1 MTSEQ
6 QNFINKKFKEI
17 DEKLKNINLT
27 EQEKQMLLE
36 ERAEYEEQNEEYE
49 TICDNDCKNECHND
63 CGSEYDNECESEDIQ
78 YESVYFKYWFEGCK
92 TIDEVLINI
101 EGLKQ
106 TFEQWKKEG
115 HELTQPVDT
124 GYCFIDKIYTDS

>member
-6 QNFINKKFKEI
+6 QTYIDEKFQEI
-17 DEKLKNINLT
+17 DEKLKNLDLT
-27 EQEKQMLLE
+27 EHEKQILLE
-36 ERAEYEEQNEEYE
+36 ERAEYEEQSEE
-49 TICDNDCKNECHND
+49 IDCDNEDCD
-63 CGSEYDNECESEDIQ
+63 CDNEQSEDIQ
-78 YESVYFKYWFEGCK
+78 YESVYFKYWFEDCK
-92 TIDEVLINI
+92 TIDEVLSCI

-124 GYCFIDKIYTDS
+124 GYCFIDKIYKE

>member
-6 QNFINKKFKEI
+6 QTYI
-17 DEKLKNINLT
+17 DEKIKQIDLMLENVNLT
-27 EQEKQMLLE
+27 EERKQILLE
-36 ERAEYEEQNEEYE
+36 ERAEYEEQSEELD
-49 TICDNDCKNECHND
+49 CDNN
-63 CGSEYDNECESEDIQ
+63 SECESEEDVQ
-78 YESVYFKYWFEGCK
+78 YESVYFKYWFENCK
-92 TIDEVLINI
+92 TIDEVLSGI

-124 GYCFIDKIYTDS
+124 GYCFIDKIYKENTN

>member
-6 QNFINKKFKEI
+6 QSFIDKKFKEI
-17 DEKLKNINLT
+17 DEKLKNLNLT
-27 EQEKQMLLE
+27 EEEKQILLE
-36 ERAEYEEQNEEYE
+36 ERAEYEEQSEEL
-49 TICDNDCKNECHND
+49 
-63 CGSEYDNECESEDIQ
+63 EYDNSDNDSEEVQ

-92 TIDEVLINI
+92 TINEVLVGI

-124 GYCFIDKIYTDS
+124 GYCFINKIYKE

>member
-6 QNFINKKFKEI
+6 QTYIDKKFQEI
-17 DEKLKNINLT
+17 DLKLEKLNLT
-27 EQEKQMLLE
+27 EEEKQILLE
-36 ERAEYEEQNEEYE
+36 ERAEYEEQSEEL
-49 TICDNDCKNECHND
+49 D
-63 CGSEYDNECESEDIQ
+63 YDNNNNSECESEEDIQ
-78 YESVYFKYWFEGCK
+78 YESVYFKYWFENCK
-92 TIDEVLINI
+92 TIDEVLSNI

-124 GYCFIDKIYTDS
+124 GYCFIDKIYKETN